1 MEKNENFKEELE
13 KQYSILIKA
22 SDKKVK
28 KYFIVIIT
36 ILTITLVATIISCVF
51 ASSALKASKKINK
64 EQVETVN
71 TYYKTLSIS
80 YNNGP
85 KLELKNIGNGYELQ
99 NPKTITITNEGNS
112 EVIYSIK
119 LSSIQTSL
127 ISTNNLKYT
136 LITNNQSSNPKELP
150 LNEKVIVQ
158 DVKIEPEQTIKYILK
173 ASYSGQME
181 ENNYSNYYNANII
194 IEPQGETIIK
204 D

>member
-36 ILTITLVATIISCVF
+36 ILTITFIATIISCVF
-51 ASSALKASKKINK
+51 ASAAFKASKKINK

-71 TYYKTLSIS
+71 TYYKTLAIS

-85 KLELKNIGNGYELQ
+85 RLELKNIGNGFELQ

-112 EVIYSIK
+112 EVVYSIK